1 MFISF
6 SQKMALCPGNKFDF
20 FFLFYSKI
28 EIEISNNEILRR
40 RESSKVS
47 LERKRIQKKF
57 NLEES
62 RSFSSGCFDVG
73 TKSLEFLDIIWK
85 L

>member
-1 MFISF
+1 
-6 SQKMALCPGNKFDF
+6 MALCPGNKFDF